1 MEVYD
6 CTLWELLKKL
16 AVRPPPIPPMSMSV
30 RYDIFE
36 SLLSGAKYI
45 QDQGFK
51 HLDLKLSN
59 VLLKTR
65 PDGSWNGKDCVIT
78 DFGVGGR
85 NDQIKGNAGTPGF
98 ASPEQMVGPGNQKSD
113 NYSFGKMMVLI
124 FSEWQTAWN
133 ILFQPITDSE
143 KQNIIPNLDPIFTV
157 ITKLLNVSLLCQINN
172 ISIIIIY
179 YFAIFS
185 NFIL

>member
-1 MEVYD
+1 M
-6 CTLWELLKKL
+6 LKLKG
-16 AVRPPPIPPMSMSV
+16 VSIP
-30 RYDIFE
+30 
-36 SLLSGAKYI
+36 AK
-45 QDQGFK
+45 DQGFK
-51 HLDLKLSN
+51 HLDLKPSN

-98 ASPEQMVGPGNQKSD
+98 ASPEQMVGPGEKKSD
-113 NYSFGKMMVLI
+113 NYSFGKIMVMI

-143 KQNIIPNLDPIFTV
+143 KQNILPNLDLKLQPIFAV
-157 ITKLLNVSLLCQINN
+157 ITELLKVRYFFCEINSDYKIFFLRWIQIVELILTKLKK
-172 ISIIIIY
+172 
-179 YFAIFS
+179 
-185 NFIL
+185 

>member
-1 MEVYD
+1 V
-6 CTLWELLKKL
+6 LKLKG
-16 AVRPPPIPPMSMSV
+16 VSIP
-30 RYDIFE
+30 
-36 SLLSGAKYI
+36 AK
-45 QDQGFK
+45 DQGFK
-51 HLDLKLSN
+51 HLDLKPSN

-98 ASPEQMVGPGNQKSD
+98 ASPEQMVGPGEKKSD
-113 NYSFGKMMVLI
+113 NYSFGKIMVMI

-143 KQNIIPNLDPIFTV
+143 KQNILPNLDLRLQPLFAV
-157 ITKLLNVSLLCQINN
+157 ITELLKVSSICAKLTVKLKK
-172 ISIIIIY
+172 
-179 YFAIFS
+179 IF
-185 NFIL
+185 